1 MYLAAKTE
9 QVRHVEETLKRST
22 DLDDPSIRLIESIG
36 CNLP

>member
-22 DLDDPSIRLIESIG
+22 DLDDRIRTAD
-36 CNLP
+36 